1 MKHTIEELIRH
12 CEEHATT
19 SDLISRYAG
28 KKQSK
33 FYQNQT
39 ELYLDCIEA
48 LKSVPEK
55 SYLENLEELTKEAK
69 LLKTNKSM
77 LVDKAANIGKK
88 VFYSD
93 KESYYLQG
101 IMDGIDLVIAI
112 LEREMFY
119 EEN

>member
-1 MKHTIEELIRH
+1 MKHTIKELIKH
-12 CEEHATT
+12 CEDHANTC
-19 SDLISRYAG
+19 DVLAKVMANN
-28 KKQSK
+28 KKFELKQK
-33 FYQNQT
+33 

-77 LVDKAANIGKK
+77 LVEKAANINKK
-88 VFYSD
+88 VYYSD
-93 KESYYLQG
+93 RESYYLQG
-101 IMDGIDLVIAI
+101 IIDGIDLVIAI